1 MGSTALATAPMSSP
15 DYEDKTSI
23 HDFETLLLT
32 LHAVREMRGELQIP
46 PQDKVTLY
54 IDHPLQV
61 ILNNT
66 HVLEALTKIDT
77 IHFCKADSKSIVA
90 TKLVKDMSVSVLLP
104 EHLIAKEIERLEK
117 DLSKMAKDL
126 DGLNMKLLNHEFIA
140 KAPQEIVAKMQEN
153 LKALN
158 LSQDVLRNKLAQ
170 FKDQLESSS

>member
-1 MGSTALATAPMSSP
+1 
-15 DYEDKTSI
+15 
-23 HDFETLLLT
+23 
-32 LHAVREMRGELQIP
+32 
-46 PQDKVTLY
+46 
-54 IDHPLQV
+54 
-61 ILNNT
+61 
-66 HVLEALTKIDT
+66 
-77 IHFCKADSKSIVA
+77 
-90 TKLVKDMSVSVLLP
+90 VLLP